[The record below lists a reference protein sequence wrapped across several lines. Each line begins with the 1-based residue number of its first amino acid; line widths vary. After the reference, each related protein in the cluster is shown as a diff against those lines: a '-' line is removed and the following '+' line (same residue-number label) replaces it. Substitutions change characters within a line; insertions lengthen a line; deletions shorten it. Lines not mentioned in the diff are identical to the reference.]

1 MVVATFKKIIV
12 DWMDFWKCSNR
23 NLAAAAAAATARATT
38 KVAGQRQQHHYMLIA
53 CVSLV
58 KILDTDSDS
67 G

>member
-23 NLAAAAAAATARATT
+23 NLAAAEAATI